1 MCKITKEEYLKIEE
15 IALRLISEY
24 HKDMVDK
31 GGNPYINH
39 LKSVS
44 NNCLSYESKIIALLH
59 DIIEDTSCTKD
70 ILLKNDIP
78 EFVVEGVLIVTRQ
91 NNETYNEFIERIIN
105 SNNKY
110 AIEVKYNDLKDNCRL
125 ERLNNSLSE
134 SIDKAKKMIEKRYM
148 PALIKVE
155 SELKKINK
163 N

>member
-1 MCKITKEEYLKIEE
+1 MCKIAKEEYLKIEE
-15 IALRLISEY
+15 IALRLINEY

-39 LKSVS
+39 LTYVS
-44 NNCLSYESKIIALLH
+44 NNCLTYESKIIALLH
-59 DIIEDTSCTKD
+59 DIIEDTFCTKEV
-70 ILLKNDIP
+70 LLKNDIP
-78 EFVVEGVLIVTRQ
+78 EIIVEGILIVTRQ

-125 ERLNNSLSE
+125 ERLNNSSDE
-134 SIDKAKKMIEKRYM
+134 IIDKAKGMIKKRYL
-148 PALIKVE
+148 PALIKIE
-155 SELKKINK
+155 EKLSEINK